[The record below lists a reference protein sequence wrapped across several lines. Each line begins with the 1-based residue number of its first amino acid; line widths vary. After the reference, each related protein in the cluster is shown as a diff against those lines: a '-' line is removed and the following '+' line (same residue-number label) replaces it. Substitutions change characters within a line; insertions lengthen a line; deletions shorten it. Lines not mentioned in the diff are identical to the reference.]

1 MKNCGMVINIDG
13 TKMIQNV
20 LSWLKSTGYIKLW
33 ELRVDGKRVGWG
45 RPSIFS
51 LNKRRLP
58 GLI

>member
-1 MKNCGMVINIDG
+1 MVINIDG

-20 LSWLKSTGYIKLW
+20 LSWLKSIGYIKLW